1 MTSKKRDDESGENVT
16 RLPRRVAPRSDEER
30 KNAPR
35 DDEPHLDDGQ
45 KTRLAVTHTT
55 KKRPEERGVLIGLLK
70 TVIF

>member
-45 KTRLAVTHTT
+45 KNASCRDTHN
-55 KKRPEERGVLIGLLK
+55 KKNAPTSEA
-70 TVIF
+70 F